1 VVTEVV
7 GVWVGLSVGLSVGP
21 PEVVTEKV
29 GVWVG
34 LSVGLSVGPPEVVTE
49 KVGVWVGLSV
59 GLSVGPPVGARVG
72 SGVGLGVGFSV
83 GDLESPGSE
92 GDSVGSSDSSVGSS
106 DGKSE
111 VMLGTAEGATE
122 MEGAEEMEGAPVG
135 ASTTGTSS
143 VAPEAMPARA
153 LNPGTRRERCFPT
166 DSSRFW
172 IPRIP
177 ASANDAVPTTVATT
191 IARNFIVLG
200 LNFIYLTLE

>member
-1 VVTEVV
+1 MDILWEIRLDDTY
-7 GVWVGLSVGLSVGP
+7 
-21 PEVVTEKV
+21 
-29 GVWVG
+29 
-34 LSVGLSVGPPEVVTE
+34 
-49 KVGVWVGLSV
+49 
-59 GLSVGPPVGARVG
+59 
-72 SGVGLGVGFSV
+72 FSV

-92 GDSVGSSDSSVGSS
+92 GASVGSSDSSVGDSVGSSDSSVGSS

-177 ASANDAVPTTVATT
+177 ASANDVVPTTVATT